1 MIAAV
6 MEPSSPPQ
14 ILKSWCQH
22 AYREYNKVADGLAIY
37 GIVNGSDMLFNQ
49 SIGKIKPKRVLCHFD
64 GGFRKGVAASGV
76 VIQVCFGDDIF
87 IEVLRISVRI
97 GNNHESSSLDAE
109 LYAAQTAIIATIQII
124 NNGFITVSDNNKNR
138 SMDFINFDGK
148 ST

>member
-1 MIAAV
+1 M
-6 MEPSSPPQ
+6 
-14 ILKSWCQH
+14 
-22 AYREYNKVADGLAIY
+22 
-37 GIVNGSDMLFNQ
+37 
-49 SIGKIKPKRVLCHFD
+49 
-64 GGFRKGVAASGV
+64 AASGV

-124 NNGFITVSDNNKNR
+124 NHGFITVNDDNTNKM
-138 SMDFINFDGK
+138 SMDFVNFDGK